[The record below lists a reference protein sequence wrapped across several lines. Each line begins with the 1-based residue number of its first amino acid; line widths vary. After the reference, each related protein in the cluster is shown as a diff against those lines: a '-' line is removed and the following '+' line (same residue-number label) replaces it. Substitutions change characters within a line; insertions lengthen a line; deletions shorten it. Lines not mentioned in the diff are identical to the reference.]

1 MMSLNP
7 SKFQVE
13 LPSELIPVLDQLGIG
28 QTADERVIISIAI
41 GLYTG
46 HVVSLARAAEIAGQ
60 SLNQFIDV
68 LRQRKI
74 SWANY
79 GDEDLKDDAAFIKKL
94 LGDSEPEN
102 DENRM

>member
-1 MMSLNP
+1 M
-7 SKFQVE
+7 E
-13 LPSELIPVLDQLGIG
+13 LPSDLIPVLDLLGIG

-68 LRQRKI
+68 LRQRNI

-79 GDEDLKDDAAFIKKL
+79 GDEDLKDDAAFVKRL
-94 LGDSEPEN
+94 LEDSEPGN

>member
-1 MMSLNP
+1 MSLHP

-28 QTADERVIISIAI
+28 KTADEQVIISIAI

-68 LRQRKI
+68 LCQRNI

-79 GDEDLKDDAAFIKKL
+79 GDEDLKDDAACIRRL
-94 LGDSEPEN
+94 LGDSELGN